1 MNNPIITHTLESF
14 NIPEVVDIYKV
25 ILEYNSG
32 DPSMKCTLYDENVS
46 EIEEDPFSFID
57 VPHPVDYVYNVDMN
71 VACSLIKRLCRVELS
86 QGTDK
91 KSIYNKQHQQ
101 VEYIRFV
108 IPDGLLQI
116 DYEDELTALD
126 VVDEMGDYMR
136 GLLKEI

>member
-1 MNNPIITHTLESF
+1 MNNPIVTHVLETF
-14 NIPEVVDIYKV
+14 NIPEAVEIYKV

-32 DPSMKCTLYDENVS
+32 DTSMKCTLYDENVS
-46 EIEEDPFSFID
+46 EIEDDPFTLREELR
-57 VPHPVDYVYNVDMN
+57 PVDYVYNVDMN
-71 VACSLIKRLCRVELS
+71 VACALIKRLCKVDLV

-91 KSIYNKQHQQ
+91 KSIYNRQHQL

-126 VVDEMGDYMR
+126 VVDEMSDYMR
-136 GLLKEI
+136 SLLKEI